1 MIGCVKAVLRKT
13 VLTSLAVIFSF
24 AFLPG
29 CAVVGPLLSMGGMI
43 GVAPLQYASTAY
55 TVGEFT
61 YHYAANDKDPGE
73 VIEDKINNIL
83 SGEAFMLPDHVPGY
97 DSPERKGE
105 IMTAEADVP
114 QETVVAANSIEP
126 NAAAETA
133 LSVEARRKRIDQL
146 LGRRSLQFERLEL
159 RRMAFLKA
167 KSGGD
172 LSLRQTAMAT
182 SPDLFHGA
190 VDETRL
196 R

>member
-133 LSVEARRKRIDQL
+133 LPSRPVGNVSISCWGV
-146 LGRRSLQFERLEL
+146 GRFSLN
-159 RRMAFLKA
+159 
-167 KSGGD
+167 D
-172 LSLRQTAMAT
+172 LNCGAWPFSRQRV
-182 SPDLFHGA
+182 A
-190 VDETRL
+190 VI
-196 R
+196 